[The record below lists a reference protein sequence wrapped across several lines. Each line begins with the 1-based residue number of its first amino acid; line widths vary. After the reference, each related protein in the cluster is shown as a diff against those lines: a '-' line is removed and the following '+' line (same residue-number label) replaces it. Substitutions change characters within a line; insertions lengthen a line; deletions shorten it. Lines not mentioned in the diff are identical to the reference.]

1 MLLNIIVMTI
11 PVAPILMVHMNEVVM
26 RATSVMVLKV
36 LTPTNVRSTELLVSL
51 LVSLINSGVSIAVIL
66 IEHALIQMITIPVLV
81 TMVLKVMAS
90 HVKMNMLI
98 QFVVLLVKRTAT
110 LTPPVQTLSVH
121 MKAAVTTVT
130 SEMEQFVKMLMD
142 AMNLLFITTKPPAT
156 IILVV
161 LTVHVMMNGEM
172 MV

>member
-1 MLLNIIVMTI
+1 
-11 PVAPILMVHMNEVVM
+11 
-26 RATSVMVLKV
+26 
-36 LTPTNVRSTELLVSL
+36 
-51 LVSLINSGVSIAVIL
+51 
-66 IEHALIQMITIPVLV
+66 
-81 TMVLKVMAS
+81 MVLKVMAS

-98 QFVVLLVKRTAT
+98 QFVVLLVKMTAT

-121 MKAAVTTVT
+121 MKAAVTTIT
-130 SEMEQFVKMLMD
+130 SEMERFVKMLMD

-161 LTVHVMMNGEM
+161 LSAHVMMNGKI